1 MLSYRQE
8 AVLNL
13 IVDSYV
19 KTATPVASEF
29 LAREPDLEVSPAT
42 VRNEVAQL
50 EEMGYITRPYASAG
64 SVPVDK
70 AYRSYVESLLAIKEE
85 KLPAKARLS
94 ARRKL
99 NQVERNVEEWSL
111 VAASILSGLVGN
123 LAIATFPKATEA
135 RVRHIEFVPVQ
146 DLLAMVIVVLE
157 QTRLRK
163 QLIRLTEPLG
173 PGEIESSSNKI
184 KSQVVGL
191 TRRQIESHSA
201 NLSPL
206 EEKLVDAAV
215 LMLREEEL
223 ASYRDHYIDGLRN
236 LLSQPEFEENER
248 VRELVQAVEDGTLIR
263 AVLEE
268 APAVD
273 VVRVVIGQENRG
285 DMLWPLSVVL
295 CRYGIP
301 NEAVGAI
308 GAVGPTRMEYSR
320 TITGV
325 RFMSTLMSEL
335 VEGVHG

>member
-1 MLSYRQE
+1 MLSSRQE
-8 AVLNL
+8 AILNL

-29 LAREPDLEVSPAT
+29 LARDPDLAVSPAT
-42 VRNEVAQL
+42 VRNEVAHL
-50 EEMGYITRPYASAG
+50 EEMGYLTRPHASAG

-70 AYRSYVESLLAIKEE
+70 AYRSYVESLFQTGEE
-85 KLPAKARLS
+85 DLPGRVRRS
-94 ARRKL
+94 ARRRL
-99 NQVERNVEEWSL
+99 NQVEQDVDEWSV
-111 VAASILSGLVGN
+111 VAASVLSGLVGN

-135 RVRHIEFVPVQ
+135 RVRHIELVPLQ

-157 QTRLRK
+157 QARMRRH
-163 QLIRLTEPLG
+163 LIRLTEPVG
-173 PGEIESSSNKI
+173 PEEIESSSNKI

-191 TRRQIESHSA
+191 TRRQIESQPGQ
-201 NLSPL
+201 LTPL
-206 EEKLVDAAV
+206 EEKLVDAAT
-215 LMLREEEL
+215 LILREEDV
-223 ASYRDHYIDGLRN
+223 ASYRGHYIDGLRN
-236 LLSQPEFEENER
+236 LLRQPEFEENER
-248 VRELVQAVEDGTLIR
+248 VRDLVQAVEDGTLIR

-268 APAVD
+268 APAGDIVK
-273 VVRVVIGQENRG
+273 VVIGQENRG
-285 DMLWPLSVVL
+285 DVLWPLSVVL

-301 NEAVGAI
+301 DEAVGAI

>member
-1 MLSYRQE
+1 MLSSRQE
-8 AVLNL
+8 AILNL

-29 LAREPDLEVSPAT
+29 LARDPDLAVSPAT
-42 VRNEVAQL
+42 VRNEVAHL
-50 EEMGYITRPYASAG
+50 EEMGYLTRPHASAG

-70 AYRSYVESLLAIKEE
+70 AYRSYVESLFQTGEE
-85 KLPAKARLS
+85 DLPGRVRRS
-94 ARRKL
+94 ARRRL
-99 NQVERNVEEWSL
+99 NQVEQDVDEWSV
-111 VAASILSGLVGN
+111 VAASVLSGLVGN

-135 RVRHIEFVPVQ
+135 RVRHIELVPLQ

-157 QTRLRK
+157 QARMRRH
-163 QLIRLTEPLG
+163 LIRLTEPVG
-173 PGEIESSSNKI
+173 PEEIESSSNKI

-191 TRRQIESHSA
+191 TRRQIESQPGQ
-201 NLSPL
+201 LTPL
-206 EEKLVDAAV
+206 EEKLVDAAT
-215 LMLREEEL
+215 LILREEDV
-223 ASYRDHYIDGLRN
+223 ASYRGHYIDGLRN
-236 LLSQPEFEENER
+236 LLRQPEFEENER
-248 VRELVQAVEDGTLIR
+248 VRELVQTVEDGTLIR

-268 APAVD
+268 APAGDIVK
-273 VVRVVIGQENRG
+273 VVIGQENRG
-285 DMLWPLSVVL
+285 DVLWPLSVVL

-301 NEAVGAI
+301 DEAVGAI